1 MSSELSIVSR
11 PRPGFM
17 SPNFNTRGWVTYRN
31 DRDSNSDSN
40 INSVGI
46 SSSDSSVD
54 EEIKNSP
61 EIEIER
67 DLNIALVPPLF
78 DIPEMDACSI
88 CFEDIKMINI
98 AVMTCGHTFHSSC
111 IFKSIQTCGCCPL
124 CRNQLVDEIKYED
137 DEEEDDSESGDGS
150 SEYSNYQDEEVT
162 SEVTLDQLTTKL
174 INLGYSMKDIVRIS
188 VGKLIKKQ
196 EEESKIEDEEEDEDD
211 KKYTAEYLHNIFSR
225 IDLIIAGEITLSHRD
240 TRSYATVTAAP

>member
-1 MSSELSIVSR
+1 
-11 PRPGFM
+11 M

-31 DRDSNSDSN
+31 DRNSNSNSN
-40 INSVGI
+40 IDSDDI
-46 SSSDSSVD
+46 SSLDSSVD
-54 EEIKNSP
+54 EEIKISP
-61 EIEIER
+61 EIER

-88 CFEDIKMINI
+88 CLEDIKMINI

-124 CRNQLVDEIKYED
+124 CRNQLVDEIKYDED
-137 DEEEDDSESGDGS
+137 EDEDEEDDSESGDG

-188 VGKLIKKQ
+188 VGKLI
-196 EEESKIEDEEEDEDD
+196 SEDEDEDEDD

-240 TRSYATVTAAP
+240 TRSYATVTSSAP